1 MERKEI
7 SQNMYVY
14 IIGLMVSWESG
25 SIKSINVADPFFTIV
40 NLQSGNLQLPLDE
53 FSM

>member
-1 MERKEI
+1 MERNEI

-25 SIKSINVADPFFTIV
+25 SIKSINVTDPLLSFV
-40 NLQSGNLQLPLDE
+40 NFQSGNLQLPLKA
-53 FSM
+53 FSI